1 MIVFECNVCRT
12 ALSAEEAQ
20 AGQLVRCP
28 KCLTT
33 LRVPV
38 AERAA
43 VGAGVGGGVSSG
55 AYMPPPP
62 RSGYERGGM
71 TGMLGGTGRAAG
83 RRFGFNC
90 GYCSSRLEA
99 NESQSGQEGQNAKV
113 NRFHESM
120 PRPLNWAGA

>member
-43 VGAGVGGGVSSG
+43 VGAGAGAGVGVGGGAG
-55 AYMPPPP
+55 GGGYAPPAP
-62 RSGYERGGM
+62 RSGYERGGLS
-71 TGMLGGTGRAAG
+71 GAMLGGAGRAAG

-99 NESQSGQEGQNAKV
+99 NESQSGQEGQCPTCGN
-113 NRFHESM
+113 S
-120 PRPLNWAGA
+120 

>member
-38 AERAA
+38 AEHAA
-43 VGAGVGGGVSSG
+43 VGAGSAGT
-55 AYMPPPP
+55 YMPPPP

-71 TGMLGGTGRAAG
+71 G
-83 RRFGFNC
+83 
-90 GYCSSRLEA
+90 
-99 NESQSGQEGQNAKV
+99 
-113 NRFHESM
+113 
-120 PRPLNWAGA
+120 

>member
-43 VGAGVGGGVSSG
+43 VGAGVGGAAGG
-55 AYMPPPP
+55 GYMPPPPP
-62 RSGYERGGM
+62 RSGYERGGLS
-71 TGMLGGTGRAAG
+71 GAMLGGGSRAAG

-99 NESQSGQEGQNAKV
+99 NESQSGQEGQCPTCGNSIV
-113 NRFHESM
+113 
-120 PRPLNWAGA
+120 